1 MVIIFESQART
12 KMLIKKNILRLVLFS
27 SLLLSYFDGIL
38 VPVALLYQINHFFG
52 RLVLLLPVKGQVCVR
67 LHPQDLDEVGHFR
80 RLKIGRRSQARER
93 ERSFKLT
100 YLPTTNLLK
109 IKFTFRRS
117 FQTQQLLLTK
127 GCDRETVRTGIRA
140 RSGILALTDTI

>member
-1 MVIIFESQART
+1 
-12 KMLIKKNILRLVLFS
+12 MLIKKKYFRLVLFHHFYRHFLTVYLFHFHCCIRLTKFS
-27 SLLLSYFDGIL
+27 DVQSFYFMSKVRSVFVYTLKIL
-38 VPVALLYQINHFFG
+38 MK
-52 RLVLLLPVKGQVCVR
+52 LVN
-67 LHPQDLDEVGHFR
+67 FR
-80 RLKIGRRSQARER
+80 HLKIGRRSRSRER

-127 GCDRETVRTGIRA
+127 ECDRETVLTGIRA
-140 RSGILALTDTI
+140 RSGIPALTDTI